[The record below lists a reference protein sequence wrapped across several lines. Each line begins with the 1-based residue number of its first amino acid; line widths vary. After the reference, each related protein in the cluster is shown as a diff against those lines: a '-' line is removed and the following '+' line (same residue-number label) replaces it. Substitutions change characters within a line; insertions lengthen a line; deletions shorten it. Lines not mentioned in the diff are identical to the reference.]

1 MLSVVYHSMWLKS
14 MVKTGGK
21 EKNFYRSYPD
31 GGRLFSPPPHPAL
44 FRARAHAHTE
54 SAFSSLFLFFYLFFF
69 LFFLL
74 FLFCFFF
81 LFRFSYSFSFLFSF
95 FFSLFQAWQERYIR
109 VTGSVTVTLRDAL
122 QERSESGKWKV
133 ELFRIKTILHSALK
147 NTLPEFSPEDVKFL

>member
-31 GGRLFSPPPHPAL
+31 DGRLFSPPPHPAL

-95 FFSLFQAWQERYIR
+95 FFSLFSVTLRYSNALQ
-109 VTGSVTVTLRDAL
+109 SVTVTRYICVTVTL
-122 QERSESGKWKV
+122 QLVIRSNADCV
-133 ELFRIKTILHSALK
+133 
-147 NTLPEFSPEDVKFL
+147 